1 MDSNHEFMAKQ
12 WSETYQQLAD
22 GQDKLLQ
29 SHAALKADLD
39 IIRDEIKLNHQ
50 VLDDALVKYLAS
62 FGERLGA
69 IERKLDG
76 ELDWPQ
82 VTAFL
87 TRNQFS
93 AIANENL
100 PVKSGKSNGKR
111 R

>member
-1 MDSNHEFMAKQ
+1 MFR
-12 WSETYQQLAD
+12 
-22 GQDKLLQ
+22 
-29 SHAALKADLD
+29 KADRERLEAMEVWAWKRQDNMANLMANIASQLD
-39 IIRDEIKLNHQ
+39 EVKEAIRMNHR

-100 PVKSGKSNGKR
+100 PVKSGAKSNGKR